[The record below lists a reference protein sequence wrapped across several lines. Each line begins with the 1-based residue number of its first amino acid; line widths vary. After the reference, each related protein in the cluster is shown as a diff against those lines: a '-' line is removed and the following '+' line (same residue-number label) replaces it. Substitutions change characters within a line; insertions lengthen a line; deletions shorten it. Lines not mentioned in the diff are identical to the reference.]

1 LKAYEFQITT
11 ETMVLTA
18 VNSEESSGH
27 PISTNFKGQSKR
39 EEWWPIKIDTLYRNK
54 YTDFPHFIIGQ
65 PMVSDKVKQILEPYK
80 KDEVEF
86 LPIAHDEMDMYMV
99 NVMNILDCVD
109 WERSEVK
116 WFEEEYFMGF
126 NKLRFDFKKIPDHV
140 YMFKIKETA
149 ATEVFVTETFRELI
163 EHNHLQG
170 LSFSV
175 VYDSEFTD
183 DKELEQQ
190 QNYEAALLAIEDSKG
205 AEFTYEEAEKRVDQN
220 KAVAS
225 GEWKMQLD
233 DKGKFWLGDL
243 KLDLTYQWV
252 RPLYIPPVLFGYQW
266 HEVEKSDL

>member
-65 PMVSDKVKQILEPYK
+65 PMVSDKVKQILEPYI